1 MQRCHKSASFGSL
14 ILHQLTK
21 RVFILNL
28 FGTLCHTA
36 HFSPSNKTA
45 AIKNSLFSLWCLIY
59 KTPIG
64 LPNFHSITL
73 YSAQGED
80 QHLAHAAMTHKVHHV
95 HAPATLRKIA
105 PEYIWS
111 FSVRARCKRGGCIL
125 ALLFLYQLC
134 TRYTCLFQKTHTRF
148 ATFVVTT
155 FAPFIKTPFI
165 RSNFYIDAG
174 RQCVGIYYI

>member
-45 AIKNSLFSLWCLIY
+45 ATKNSLFSLWCLIY

-125 ALLFLYQLC
+125 ALLFFLSIVHALHACSRKRTQDSRPL
-134 TRYTCLFQKTHTRF
+134 LWQHSPLLSKHLSFGLI
-148 ATFVVTT
+148 
-155 FAPFIKTPFI
+155 FI
-165 RSNFYIDAG
+165 
-174 RQCVGIYYI
+174 